1 MTTGRINQVTT
12 FRPAFAVIVHSRAPK
27 GSLSRCGVHQ
37 HFRSEPIAAQG
48 HLPPKQGVG
57 YNHPQTNEMASPHFP
72 FSHVLSKIPLS
83 RKKQRSPTF
92 DEDYLNDLRCLKGS
106 LGHGG
111 SPSVLT
117 ASGLTIGKQSTSF
130 KRRPSPS
137 PKQR

>member
-1 MTTGRINQVTT
+1 
-12 FRPAFAVIVHSRAPK
+12 
-27 GSLSRCGVHQ
+27 
-37 HFRSEPIAAQG
+37 
-48 HLPPKQGVG
+48 VG
-57 YNHPQTNEMASPHFP
+57 YNHPRTHEMASPHFP

-83 RKKQRSPTF
+83 HKKQRSPTF
-92 DEDYLNDLRCLKGS
+92 HEDYLNDLRCLKGS
-106 LGHGG
+106 LGRGG